1 MSAAERMKLVHEWRA
16 PSDEVD
22 LVPGVHYT
30 LISGVKLA
38 DVYYVTI
45 LDKESTN
52 IYDGKTTKIIISEKA
67 VLSGYRTEEGLWR
80 IPLKETVQNINNDTF
95 LVQRP

>member
-1 MSAAERMKLVHEWRA
+1 M
-16 PSDEVD
+16 D
-22 LVPGVHYT
+22 LVPGVNYT